1 LDIQKERHVS
11 INKDNSTAEK
21 NQDGGRMMVGMAKD
35 PILTRR
41 RKLQVLIMVALCQTL
56 SLFVS
61 YQGMYFPQNASAQQE
76 RLSSLSC
83 VRYDPSEKIINVN
96 CGHTNLTSINNQL
109 NDPALLRREAAGG
122 VWLLDAGITIQ
133 KGATFSIDSADVTW
147 LKIAGDGEH
156 AHAIRVLG
164 SLNVD
169 SVKISSWNPET
180 DDYLKF
186 GTDKRPPLD
195 LTEEQ
200 LEINRLLRPYVYLD
214 HANGRTNIT
223 NSELAYLGYDCND
236 SKCHGLSFLGSE
248 MNAVKGN
255 HIHHNNRG
263 FYSSELGETILEN
276 NHVHTNYDY
285 GIDPHTATHD
295 MIIRNNTVHNN
306 GGIGII
312 CSLDCYNI
320 TMENN
325 MVSNNVVAGMM
336 LTRNTSNSVIRNN
349 TITNESTGI
358 SISESDNNDIYN
370 NTLIDIESG
379 IDVKNESSENL
390 LLENMIIRAMKY
402 GIRVTDSPRGNILE
416 SNTIID
422 TPQIQSTVKEAQL

>member
-1 LDIQKERHVS
+1 
-11 INKDNSTAEK
+11 
-21 NQDGGRMMVGMAKD
+21 MMVDMVKD
-35 PILTRR
+35 PILTRK
-41 RKLQVLIMVALCQTL
+41 RKLQVLILIALCQML
-56 SLFVS
+56 SHFPN
-61 YQGMYFPQNASAQQE
+61 YQDMYHPQNANAQQE
-76 RLSSLSC
+76 RLGSLSC
-83 VRYDPSEKIINVN
+83 VRYDPSAKIINVN
-96 CGHTNLTSINNQL
+96 CKHTNLTGINNQL
-109 NDPALLRREAAGG
+109 KDPALLRREAAGG

-133 KGATFSIDSADVTW
+133 KGATFSIDSTDVTW
-147 LKIAGDGEH
+147 LKIASDGEH
-156 AHAIRVLG
+156 AHAIRVFG
-164 SLNVD
+164 SLKVD
-169 SVKISSWNPET
+169 SVKISSWNSET
-180 DDYLKF
+180 NDYLKF
-186 GTDKRPPLD
+186 RTDKRLPVA

-200 LEINRLLRPYVYLD
+200 LRDAKSINKLPRPYLFID
-214 HANGRTNIT
+214 HANGSTNIT

-248 MNAVKGN
+248 MNTIKGN
-255 HIHHNNRG
+255 YIHHNNRG
-263 FYSSELGETILEN
+263 FYSSGLGETILEN

-295 MIIRNNTVHNN
+295 VIIRNNTVYNN

-325 MVSNNVVAGMM
+325 MVSSNVVAGMM
-336 LTRNTSNSVIRNN
+336 LTRNTSNSIIRNN

-358 SISESDNNDIYN
+358 SISESDNNEIYN

-390 LLENMIIRAMKY
+390 LLDNMIIRALNY
-402 GIRVTDSPRGNILE
+402 GFRITDSPSGNILE

-422 TPQIQSTVKEAQL
+422 TPQIQSTVKEVQL